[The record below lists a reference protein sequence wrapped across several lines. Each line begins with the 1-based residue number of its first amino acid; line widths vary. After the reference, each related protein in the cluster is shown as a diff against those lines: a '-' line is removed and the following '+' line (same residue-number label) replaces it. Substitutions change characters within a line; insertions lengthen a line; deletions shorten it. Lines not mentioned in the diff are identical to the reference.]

1 MINNRARL
9 ELSDY
14 GSGRLEIEP
23 DGGQLKITITEP
35 DGTEASFH
43 LDQAEQLEI
52 VKYILKG

>member
-1 MINNRARL
+1 MMTNRTRL

-23 DGGQLKITITEP
+23 DGGQLKVTITEP
-35 DGTEASFH
+35 DGTMAQFL
-43 LDQAEQLEI
+43 LDSAEQLEI